1 MKVAPRL
8 NPLYTSTSTE
18 KLELMNIIQSQVESC
33 MDCHLSATRTKTVP
47 GSGNLDARIILVGK
61 APGRKEDEQGRPFVG
76 SAGKLLDALLGQAH
90 LDRGDIFIGNILKCR
105 PPKNRRPKKMETAA
119 CQRYL
124 DAQLGVIAPRVI
136 APMGNSSL
144 GFFLARYGLGKQVI
158 GDVHG
163 EAFMVDEEWGRVTLF
178 PIYHPAAAIYNRGLL
193 PTLEKDMRTLAGL

>member
-1 MKVAPRL
+1 M

-18 KLELMNIIQSQVESC
+18 KLERMNDTQSQVESC
-33 MDCHLSATRTKTVP
+33 MDCHLSATRTNTVP
-47 GSGNLDARIILVGK
+47 GAGNLDARIILVGE

-76 SAGKLLDALLGQAH
+76 SAGKLLDALLSQAK

-105 PPKNRRPKKMETAA
+105 PPKNRRPKKTETAA

-124 DAQLGVIAPRVI
+124 DAQLAVIAPRVI

-144 GFFLARYGLGKQVI
+144 GFFLNRYGLGKQVI
-158 GDVHG
+158 GEVHG
-163 EAFMVDEEWGRVTLF
+163 KPFEVDEEWGRVILF